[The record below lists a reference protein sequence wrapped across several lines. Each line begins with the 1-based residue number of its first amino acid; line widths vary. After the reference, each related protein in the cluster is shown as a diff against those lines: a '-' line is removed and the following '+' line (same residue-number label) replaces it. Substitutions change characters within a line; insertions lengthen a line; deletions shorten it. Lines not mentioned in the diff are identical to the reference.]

1 MKALKHARS
10 KAAFP
15 LPVMAMLWCSIT
27 VAAQSPTDRCK
38 PPSVIPLASE
48 APAKL
53 VVDPPLAEPLASRG
67 VVVIQY
73 CAENLHFVPVFG
85 PKALT
90 VSPRVGHLHVSV
102 DDASWVWMDASSNP
116 IILMG
121 LSPGPHKVL
130 LELQDANH
138 QTLDQST
145 VKFVVPQK
153 PAAKRDHSRH
163 PARSSNHS
171 TRFARGKSRSS
182 VSSSC
187 RGASLVKP
195 SCFEV
200 QPEVRMPKQNA
211 N

>member
-1 MKALKHARS
+1 MKVLKRARS
-10 KAAFP
+10 QAALL
-15 LPVMAMLWCSIT
+15 LPVVVMLWCAMT

-38 PPSVIPLASE
+38 PASVIPAASE

-53 VVDPPLAEPLASRG
+53 VVDPPLAGPLATRG

-85 PKALT
+85 PKALA

-102 DDASWVWMDASSNP
+102 DDASWVWMDASGNP

-130 LELQDANH
+130 IALQDANH

-145 VKFVVPQK
+145 VKFVIPEK
-153 PAAKRDHSRH
+153 AAAKRHKRRD
-163 PARSSNHS
+163 PARVSNHS
-171 TRFARGKSRSS
+171 TRSARGKSRSS
-182 VSSSC
+182 V
-187 RGASLVKP
+187 RQAAGEL
-195 SCFEV
+195 
-200 QPEVRMPKQNA
+200 RW
-211 N
+211 